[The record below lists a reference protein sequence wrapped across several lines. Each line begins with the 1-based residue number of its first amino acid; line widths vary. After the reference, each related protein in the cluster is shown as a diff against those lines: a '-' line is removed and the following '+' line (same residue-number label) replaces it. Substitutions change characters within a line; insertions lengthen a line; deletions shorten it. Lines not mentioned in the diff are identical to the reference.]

1 VGVNYP
7 ILCKYVCVV
16 AKLLFCSDSI
26 NGGKRLDLPLKK
38 AFVLGSFILL
48 FFLKTVF
55 FTDFS

>member
-1 VGVNYP
+1 M
-7 ILCKYVCVV
+7 V

-38 AFVLGSFILL
+38 AFVLRSFILL
-48 FFLKTVF
+48 FSLKTVF